1 MKRFL
6 AILLA
11 SVMVFALTACG
22 GSGAASSAGSKEETA
37 ASTSKAEATVEAATA
52 ADVSFGDGAKD
63 VTDGFKIAFIPMS
76 TAGQVTTICQ
86 MAADDIM
93 ATYENTEVN
102 FFDASFDPN
111 TQITLINE
119 CITQGYDCIVLE
131 CADSTAVGPVITDA
145 EKAGIPVI
153 TFNLNCDAV
162 HTLFVKCDSYS
173 GGRVAAEAMLP
184 LLGNKGDIILLD
196 VPAAQAVS
204 TTFCAAF
211 EDYCEDYP
219 DVNIIEYMNLPG
231 NAQEDA
237 YNAMRDL
244 LTKYD
249 HIDGVYAPDDNYAFG
264 IYQAIQ
270 EAGRDNEGILI
281 WGTDITPGGI
291 ENIRNGIITGS
302 TWADRYTALHQ
313 AFQTGIMLAQ
323 LGINSYTA
331 GYTKTPTLYADFV
344 AITPDNLESLVP
356 LTRWPME

>member
-1 MKRFL
+1 MKKVL

-11 SVMVFALTACG
+11 SVMVLGLAACG
-22 GSGAASSAGSKEETA
+22 SSGNANSASSEEVVASTASAETSGA
-37 ASTSKAEATVEAATA
+37 
-52 ADVSFGDGAKD
+52 SFGDGKD
-63 VTDGFKIAFIPMS
+63 VTDGFKLAFIPMS

-102 FFDASFDPN
+102 FFDAGFDPN

-162 HTLFVKCDSYS
+162 HSLFVKCDSYS
-173 GGRVAAEAMLP
+173 GGRVSAEAMLP
-184 LLGNKGDIILLD
+184 KLDYKGDIILLD

-211 EDYCEDYP
+211 EDVCEQYP
-219 DVNIIEYMNLPG
+219 DVNILEYMNLPG

-249 HIDGVYAPDDNYAFG
+249 HIDGVFAPDDNYAFG

-270 EAGRDNEGILI
+270 EAGRDDEGIMI
-281 WGTDITPGGI
+281 WGVDITPGGI
-291 ENIRNGIITGS
+291 ENIRKGLVSGS
-302 TWADRYTALHQ
+302 AWADRYSALHE

-323 LGINSYTA
+323 LGISAETA
-331 GYTKTPTLYADFV
+331 GYTKTPVVYADFV
-344 AITPDNLESLVP
+344 AVTPENLEEIVP
-356 LTRWPME
+356 LTRWPMD